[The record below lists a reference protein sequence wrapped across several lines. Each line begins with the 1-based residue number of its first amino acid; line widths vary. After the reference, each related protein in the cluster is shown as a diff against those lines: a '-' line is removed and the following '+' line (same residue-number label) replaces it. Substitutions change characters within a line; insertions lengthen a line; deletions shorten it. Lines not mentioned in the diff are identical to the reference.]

1 MALWRSGRSEH
12 TANFDRGD
20 FLENETTQPS
30 ENSGGAE
37 TPESIALPKNS
48 DDSTWGALFQSA
60 IYGLSVPER
69 TVRSIAALASGAAGE
84 SASILIPRVFKDS
97 KSYKVF
103 VQQMLDMLSDD
114 VGGVKKETV
123 DKAGVTEQVENF
135 VAKKTVGTFID
146 LAGMSMMHVSPLTV
160 LAIVSDVAHG
170 STFYL
175 KQLADEL
182 REQGVINEKSTIN
195 STAELLSA
203 IGNASGSTAD
213 EFDTPPIDLQ
223 GLKDTIARTRDQV
236 AEIDGAKLIPQSE
249 ITAIWND
256 MNKLAAEEN
265 VSLFQLS
272 SAVTMYSLNQV
283 SNVTHGTLLTIRVT
297 GNLLDE
303 HFFDH
308 YRDAMAKIS
317 DDGIYTV
324 LSAASKPYLDA
335 VWFNFSAGRPT
346 LTEDLVNGKLLNQA
360 IDGVA
365 DWFRGSSSK
374 NDAVESE

>member
-1 MALWRSGRSEH
+1 M
-12 TANFDRGD
+12 
-20 FLENETTQPS
+20 ENETTQPS

-123 DKAGVTEQVENF
+123 DRAGATEQVENF

>member
-1 MALWRSGRSEH
+1 MEKQKNDQ
-12 TANFDRGD
+12 T
-20 FLENETTQPS
+20 
-30 ENSGGAE
+30 ENSAE
-37 TPESIALPKNS
+37 AESQKSIAIPKAP
-48 DDSTWGALFQSA
+48 DGSTPDGSAFGALFQSA
-60 IYGLSVPER
+60 VYGLSVPER
-69 TVRSIAALASGAAGE
+69 TIRSIAALASGAAGE

-103 VQQMLDMLSDD
+103 VQQMLDMLSND
-114 VGGVKKETV
+114 VGGVKKETPGENPNEAV
-123 DKAGVTEQVENF
+123 STEQVENF

-175 KQLADEL
+175 QQLAGEL
-182 REQGVINEKSTIN
+182 REQGVIDEKSTIN
-195 STAELLSA
+195 STAELLTA

-236 AEIDGAKLIPQSE
+236 AEIDASKLIPQNE
-249 ITAIWND
+249 IATMWSD
-256 MNKLAAEEN
+256 MNRLATEEN

-283 SNVTHGTLLTIRVT
+283 SNVTHGTLLTVRVT

-308 YRDAMAKIS
+308 YREAMAKIS

-324 LSAASKPYLDA
+324 LSSASKPYLDA

-346 LTEDLVNGKLLNQA
+346 LTEDLVSGKLLNQA

-365 DWFRGSSSK
+365 GWFRSSTSK
-374 NDAVESE
+374 NDAAESE